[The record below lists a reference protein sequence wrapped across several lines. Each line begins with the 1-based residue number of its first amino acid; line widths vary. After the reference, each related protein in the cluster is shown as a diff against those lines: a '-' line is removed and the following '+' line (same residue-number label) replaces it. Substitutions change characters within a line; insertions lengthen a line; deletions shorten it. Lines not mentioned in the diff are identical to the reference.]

1 MRHLGSI
8 VLSLI
13 LAPAIYL
20 LAGIGLAEA
29 LENSTVVGVHLDRLK
44 VTVGILALVGAGLL
58 YCLLVLTRLSPIGP
72 VLASLLYFTVSI
84 WALFAYHSLGRVLPD
99 PVLGVRGAADLPL
112 NGVSLVL
119 AVPLLLTVV
128 SPRRWRR
135 YAQPPAPST
144 LNYPPPPAPW
154 QPSYQQP
161 LDTTI
166 PLYPPPTDPDATPR
180 LGI

>member
-13 LAPAIYL
+13 LAPVIYL

-29 LENSTVVGVHLDRLK
+29 LGNSSTASRPDHLK
-44 VTVGILALVGAGLL
+44 VTLGILALVAAGLL
-58 YCLLVLTRLSPIGP
+58 YCLLVLTRISPIGP
-72 VLASLLYFTVSI
+72 VLASLLYFTASV
-84 WALFAYHSLGRVLPD
+84 WALFAHDSLGRLLPD
-99 PVLGVRGAADLPL
+99 SVLGIHGAADLPL

-119 AVPLLLTVV
+119 AVPLLLTAV

-135 YAQPPAPST
+135 YAQPPAPYGLS
-144 LNYPPPPAPW
+144 YPPPPAPW
-154 QPSYQQP
+154 QPP
-161 LDTTI
+161 EATI
-166 PLYPPPTDPDATPR
+166 PLYPPRVDPDATPR